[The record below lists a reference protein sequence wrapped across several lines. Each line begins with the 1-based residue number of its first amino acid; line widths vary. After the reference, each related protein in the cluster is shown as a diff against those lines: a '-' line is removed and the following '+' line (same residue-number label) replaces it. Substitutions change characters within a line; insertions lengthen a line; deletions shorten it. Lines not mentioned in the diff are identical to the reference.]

1 MLAAVKGII
10 RGNTVVIENEDLYE
24 YEGSEVVVTFLGQ
37 PGRNRKKEPVD
48 WDSFVIPSERG
59 KNVDEYMR
67 AMREDDRL

>member
-48 WDSFVIPSERG
+48 HITV
-59 KNVDEYMR
+59 
-67 AMREDDRL
+67 